1 MSQDD
6 LIPEKWYIVPTEETE
21 AEIAMWFDLN
31 FTYPHIPT
39 FYGDSINNIMKYCYT
54 NALGRGKAFSN
65 ATAINVLNIPQIT
78 IDVLRLI
85 NKKSMTK
92 EDKLVLLERN
102 VKNLKLEIES
112 EKNQFK
118 VGDYF
123 KVIKNTTSLSDL
135 KYGKIYKVGE
145 VVDGHI
151 YAHKFFSNKVIKNGT
166 IRFDHVKKLS
176 EDELRTFLLNKAN
189 KDYPIGTFYYS
200 PEKNNLGIDKVKCK
214 FRFYIADDEIEITDG
229 NGGYVFYKGKWAKKL
244 ELPKIGCLIGE
255 TTKTSIIYGGKILSK
270 SALLEMKKAEIHSI
284 TLTYGFDEYIIY
296 GEDLQ
301 KIYKICES

>member
-31 FTYPHIPT
+31 FTYPYIPT

-65 ATAINVLNIPQIT
+65 TTAINVLNIPQIT

-85 NKKSMTK
+85 NKKNMTK
-92 EDKLVLLERN
+92 EDKLVLLGRN
-102 VKNLKLEIES
+102 VKNLKLEI
-112 EKNQFK
+112 
-118 VGDYF
+118 GDYF

-145 VVDGHI
+145 VVDGYI
-151 YAHKFFSNKVIKNGT
+151 YAHNFFSNKVIKNGS

-189 KDYPIGTFYYS
+189 KDYPIDTFYYS
-200 PEKNNLGIDKVKCK
+200 PEKNNLEIVKGK
-214 FRFYIADDEIEITDG
+214 FRFYIDLTDGIEITDG

-244 ELPKIGCLIGE
+244 ELPKIGCLIGK
-255 TTKTSIIYGGKILSK
+255 TTKTSITYGGKILSK

-301 KIYKICES
+301 KIYKVCEL